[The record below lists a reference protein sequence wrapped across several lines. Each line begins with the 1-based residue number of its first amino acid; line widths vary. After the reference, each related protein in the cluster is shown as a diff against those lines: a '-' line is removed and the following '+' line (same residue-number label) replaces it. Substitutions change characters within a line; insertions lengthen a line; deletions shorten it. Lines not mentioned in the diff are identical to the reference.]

1 MFIKELCCFF
11 GTFNKSARDGHIWF
25 FGLYGCIFMMAFMMW
40 RRSGLRY
47 FVVGF
52 ANLHAVVNLGEN
64 TMILRKLNVRNVFVE
79 SIVVAHQLTM
89 DKFASCY
96 LCLLVL
102 IIPLSRSQT

>member
-1 MFIKELCCFF
+1 MLVKELCCFF

-25 FGLYGCIFMMAFMMW
+25 FGLHGCNFMMAFMMW

-52 ANLHAVVNLGEN
+52 ANLYAVINLGEN
-64 TMILRKLNVRNVFVE
+64 ALILRKLILRNVFVGP
-79 SIVVAHQLTM
+79 IVVAHQLTM